1 MTGAPDR
8 GLEVTERRPSS
19 RNASIA
25 ILERRDVAVH
35 LPEVDHVDAR
45 ANRGI
50 VMDGEVVLYTRPP
63 ENSQELID
71 DELAVI
77 NDGMK
82 VRVNGREM
90 GMYAS
95 YSYLGLVGHP
105 RINEAAKK
113 AVDKFGTGTNGVR
126 MLAGTLTLHKEL
138 EETIAHFKHTE
149 AAVTYSSGYVTN
161 LTVISGL
168 MGRGDYVFSDK
179 LNHAS
184 IVDGCLMSGAEFRR
198 FRHND
203 MEHLEG
209 LLKNAPADVTKMVVA
224 DAVFSMDGDIVDLP
238 KIVAL
243 CKQYSAWL
251 MIDEAHSVGVLGK
264 NGTGIEE
271 HFNMYG
277 TIDIKMG
284 TLSKTIP
291 SVGGYVA
298 SNRDIIT
305 YLSHASRAYIFSA
318 ALPPAQ
324 AAAANEAFK
333 VILDEPWRIERLN
346 QNAKQFIGGLKGM
359 GFDTM
364 LTETAIVP
372 VLCGEDDVAFAMTRE
387 AQHHD
392 VFVLPVASPA
402 VPQGLARL
410 RATVTAAHDPS
421 EIERAMDVIG
431 EAGKKLGVIK

>member
-1 MTGAPDR
+1 MDFNNTNDAVTRRVRAFTDR
-8 GLEVTERRPSS
+8 
-19 RNASIA
+19 IA
-25 ILERRDVAVH
+25 RLKAEDLYYLNMPVAEIL
-35 LPEVDHVDAR
+35 P
-45 ANRGI
+45 
-50 VMDGEVVLYTRPP
+50 
-63 ENSQELID
+63 
-71 DELAVI
+71 
-77 NDGMK
+77 GMK

-105 RINEAAKK
+105 RINEAAKR

-126 MLAGTLTLHKEL
+126 TLAGTLTIHDEL
-138 EETIAHFKHTE
+138 EETISNFKHTE
-149 AAVTYSSGYVTN
+149 AAITYSSGYATN
-161 LTVISGL
+161 LTVISTL
-168 MGRGDYVFSDK
+168 MGRGDYIFSDK

-203 MEHLEG
+203 MMHLEC
-209 LLKNAPADVTKMVVA
+209 LLKNAPPDVAKLVIADS
-224 DAVFSMDGDIVDLP
+224 VFSMDGDIIELP
-238 KIVAL
+238 KILEL
-243 CKQYSAWL
+243 CKQYNAWL
-251 MIDEAHSVGVLGK
+251 MIDEAHSVGVLGEK
-264 NGTGIEE
+264 GTGIEE
-271 HFNMYG
+271 YFG
-277 TIDIKMG
+277 LGDVIDIKMG

-298 SNRDIIT
+298 AKKDIIT
-305 YLSHASRAYIFSA
+305 YLRHASRAYIFSA

-324 AAAANEAFK
+324 AAAANESFK
-333 VILDEPWRIERLN
+333 VILDEPWRVERLN
-346 QNAKQFIGGLKGM
+346 QNTKQFIGGLKSM

-372 VLCGEDDVAFAMTRE
+372 ILCGEDDTAFAMTRE
-387 AQHHD
+387 AHHHD

-402 VPQGLARL
+402 VPEGLARL
-410 RATVTAAHDPS
+410 RATVTAAHEPS

>member
-1 MTGAPDR
+1 MDFNNTDDSVTRRVRAITDR
-8 GLEVTERRPSS
+8 VARLKKEDLYYLNMPVAE
-19 RNASIA
+19 
-25 ILERRDVAVH
+25 IL
-35 LPEVDHVDAR
+35 P
-45 ANRGI
+45 
-50 VMDGEVVLYTRPP
+50 
-63 ENSQELID
+63 
-71 DELAVI
+71 
-77 NDGMK
+77 GMK

-105 RINEAAKK
+105 RINEAAKN
-113 AVDKFGTGTNGVR
+113 AVDQFGTGTNGVR

-138 EETIAHFKHTE
+138 EETIANFKHAE
-149 AAVTYSSGYVTN
+149 DAVTYSSGYVTN

-224 DAVFSMDGDIVDLP
+224 DAVFSMDGDVIDLP
-238 KIVAL
+238 KMVAL
-243 CKQYSAWL
+243 CKQYKAWL

-264 NGTGIEE
+264 TGTGIEE
-271 HFNMYG
+271 HFG
-277 TIDIKMG
+277 LDDVIDIKMG

-291 SVGGYVA
+291 SVGGYIA
-298 SNRDIIT
+298 SKKEIVT
-305 YLSHASRAYIFSA
+305 YLRNWSRAYMFSA

-324 AAAANEAFK
+324 AAAANESFK

-346 QNAKQFIGGLKGM
+346 VNTKQFIGGLKSM

-372 VLCGEDDVAFAMTRE
+372 VLCGDDDTAFAMTRE

-392 VFVLPVASPA
+392 VFVLPVVSPA
-402 VPQGLARL
+402 VPEGLARL
-410 RATVTAAHDPS
+410 RATVTAAHEPS

-431 EAGKKLGVIK
+431 EAGKKLGIIK

>member
-1 MTGAPDR
+1 
-8 GLEVTERRPSS
+8 
-19 RNASIA
+19 
-25 ILERRDVAVH
+25 
-35 LPEVDHVDAR
+35 
-45 ANRGI
+45 
-50 VMDGEVVLYTRPP
+50 
-63 ENSQELID
+63 
-71 DELAVI
+71 
-77 NDGMK
+77 
-82 VRVNGREM
+82 M

-113 AVDKFGTGTNGVR
+113 AVDKYGTGTNGVR

-138 EETIAHFKHTE
+138 EETIAHFKHAE

-161 LTVISGL
+161 LTVISSL

-209 LLKNAPADVTKMVVA
+209 LLRNAPANVAKMVVA
-224 DAVFSMDGDIVDLP
+224 DSVFSMDGDIIDLP

-243 CKQYSAWL
+243 CKQYKAWL

-264 NGTGIEE
+264 TGTGIEE

-277 TIDIKMG
+277 EIDIKMG

-298 SNRDIIT
+298 ANRDIIT

-346 QNAKQFIGGLKGM
+346 QNTRQFIGGLKGM

-372 VLCGEDDVAFAMTRE
+372 ILCGEDDVAFAMTRE
-387 AQHHD
+387 AQHND

-402 VPQGLARL
+402 VPEGLARL